1 MQYTVNVSQEDT
13 EHENPHGS
21 GYRAIAQPL
30 KRFGRPA
37 RRLLPAALLCLLL
50 PASVALAQEPQK
62 STASANPGNPL
73 SASTKVAYGF
83 LKAALLRSAEKMPEE
98 QYNFRPTW
106 IVRSFGHIIG
116 HVADAQYMFCSMVRG
131 EKNPAI
137 SLRIERTKTSKA
149 DLIAAL
155 KDAFAY
161 CDKVYDGMTDA
172 AGSTEM
178 VKFRGFDAP
187 KLFMLT
193 ANNMH
198 TIEHY
203 GNLIV
208 YLRMKNI
215 VPPSSEPEFMPQ
227 PQK

>member
-1 MQYTVNVSQEDT
+1 MQYTVNVSQEAS
-13 EHENPHGS
+13 ERENPHGC
-21 GYRAIAQPL
+21 GYRAMAHLL

-37 RRLLPAALLCLLL
+37 RRLLPAALLCLL
-50 PASVALAQEPQK
+50 PASAALAQEAQK
-62 STASANPGNPL
+62 STTPANPGNPM
-73 SASTKVAYGF
+73 SASTKLVYGF
-83 LKAALLRSAEKMPEE
+83 LKATILGSAEKMPEE
-98 QYNFRPTW
+98 SYNFRPTW
-106 IVRSFGHIIG
+106 VVRSFGHIIG
-116 HVADAQYMFCSMVRG
+116 HIADANYMFCSIVRG
-131 EKNPAI
+131 EKNPAMA
-137 SLRIERTKTSKA
+137 LRIERTKTSKA

-155 KDAFAY
+155 KDSFAY
-161 CDKVYDGMTDA
+161 CDKAYDGMTDA

-193 ANNMH
+193 TNNMH

-215 VPPSSEPEFMPQ
+215 VPPSSDPEFMPQ
-227 PQK
+227 PKK

>member
-1 MQYTVNVSQEDT
+1 MRN
-13 EHENPHGS
+13 
-21 GYRAIAQPL
+21 
-30 KRFGRPA
+30 
-37 RRLLPAALLCLLL
+37 LLPAALLCLLL
-50 PASVALAQEPQK
+50 SASVALAQEPQK
-62 STASANPGNPL
+62 PLVPGSAGNPM

-83 LKAALLRSAEKMPEE
+83 LKAAILRSAEKMPEE
-98 QYNFRPTW
+98 SYNFRPTW
-106 IVRSFGHIIG
+106 VVRSFGHIIG
-116 HVADAQYMFCSMVRG
+116 HIADANYMFCSIVRG
-131 EKNPAI
+131 EKNPAMA
-137 SLRIERTKTSKA
+137 LRIERTKTSKA

-155 KDAFAY
+155 KDASAY
-161 CDKVYDGMTDA
+161 CDKAYDGMTDA
-172 AGSTEM
+172 AGSAEM
-178 VKFRGFDAP
+178 VRFRGFDAP

-203 GNLIV
+203 GNLVV